1 MELDEYKKLVVGRL
15 EHDFEFLTAYEGTYY
30 DLVAVKSVEEQKILG
45 DNSISNTVIAVS
57 GLDEKCDEA
66 FVRNEIECIPTVLLS
81 GFRDIKRSKTT
92 EFIRIFVMRDIPFD
106 LIQTVRGYSFSKT
119 ERRIFDYVVHGGI
132 IIVDSDN
139 GMLYSNQ
146 AALKYCALFRYIR
159 PVETKEEEELV

>member
-1 MELDEYKKLVVGRL
+1 MELDEYKKLVEGRL

-45 DNSISNTVIAVS
+45 DNSISKTVIAVS

-106 LIQTVRGYSFSKT
+106 LIQTVRGYLFSKT

>member
-1 MELDEYKKLVVGRL
+1 
-15 EHDFEFLTAYEGTYY
+15 
-30 DLVAVKSVEEQKILG
+30 
-45 DNSISNTVIAVS
+45 
-57 GLDEKCDEA
+57 
-66 FVRNEIECIPTVLLS
+66 
-81 GFRDIKRSKTT
+81 
-92 EFIRIFVMRDIPFD
+92 MRDIPFD